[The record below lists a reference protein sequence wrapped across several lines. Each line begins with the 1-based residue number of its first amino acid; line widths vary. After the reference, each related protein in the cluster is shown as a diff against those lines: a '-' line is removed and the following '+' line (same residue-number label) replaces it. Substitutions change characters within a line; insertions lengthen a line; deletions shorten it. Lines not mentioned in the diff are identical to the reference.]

1 MICVQS
7 VWFGSLEL
15 VCCLLGYRKRGNGCA
30 VLSVNCSYWLLVVV
44 VVVVKLLVVGW
55 LFLLFLLFLFFLLLL
70 LSTRGFLGGQS
81 NIQGLGLREANN
93 SFDFRGNPEVCKNCL
108 IA

>member
-1 MICVQS
+1 M
-7 VWFGSLEL
+7 
-15 VCCLLGYRKRGNGCA
+15 
-30 VLSVNCSYWLLVVV
+30 LSVNCSYWLLVVV

-55 LFLLFLLFLFFLLLL
+55 LFLLFLLFLFFLLLLLL

>member
-1 MICVQS
+1 M
-7 VWFGSLEL
+7 
-15 VCCLLGYRKRGNGCA
+15 
-30 VLSVNCSYWLLVVV
+30 LSVNCSYWLLVVV

-55 LFLLFLLFLFFLLLL
+55 LFLLFLLFLFFLLLLL